1 MKNVQYMMR
10 HLSTILNVGIFGI
23 QNMEIVSYTDAY
35 EHHLLYTNEQ
45 LRDLLVQGALKQ
57 DAPYIYIDKYQVYF
71 SCIREGDCFFMI
83 GPMSIKILSSVE
95 SHQFYKE
102 YGFKAE
108 EEKRL
113 KKFSFAEILDIV
125 EIVSHYLT
133 GMEYEDSELIRLNHL
148 MIHSEDLEEEKVLFT
163 LKTEEKE
170 LYHHTY
176 LEERKLLD
184 CVRMGDVADALRLNR
199 QMDMGIGILST
210 KELNHLKNTAIV
222 GITLCTRAAI
232 EGGVSPAIAYRMS
245 DFYIQKCDSCME
257 AVQVIEYRNHA
268 VRELTKCVLE
278 KKSRKTSNYVEQSK
292 DYVEK
297 HYRDKIYL
305 DEIAGRLGISSSY
318 LSRMFKQESGI
329 RLQDYII
336 KVRLEH
342 AANLLKYSEETISNI
357 AEYVNFPSQSYMG
370 KHFKERYHMSP
381 KKYRE
386 TYKPT
391 EYFGG

>member
-23 QNMEIVSYTDAY
+23 HNMEIVSYTDAY
-35 EHHLLYTNEQ
+35 EHHLLYTNEP
-45 LRDLLVQGALKQ
+45 LRDLLMQGALKQ
-57 DAPYIYIDKYQVYF
+57 EVPYIYMDKHQVYF
-71 SCIREGDCFFMI
+71 SCVRDGDSFFMM
-83 GPMSIKILSSVE
+83 GPMSIKVLSSVE
-95 SHQFYKE
+95 SHLFYKE
-102 YGFKAE
+102 YGFKG

-113 KKFSFAEILDIV
+113 KKYSFAEILDIV

-133 GMEYEDSELIRLNHL
+133 GVEYEDNELIFLNHL
-148 MIHSEDLEEEKVLFT
+148 TIHSEDLEEEKVLFT

-184 CVRMGDVADALRLNR
+184 CVRMGDVEDALRLNR
-199 QMDMGIGILST
+199 QMDMGIGILSA
-210 KELNHLKNTAIV
+210 KELNHIKNTAIV

-245 DFYIQKCDSCME
+245 DFYIQKCDSCVE

-297 HYRDKIYL
+297 HYRKKIYL
-305 DEIAGRLGISSSY
+305 DEIAERLGISSSY

-329 RLQDYII
+329 RLQDYIVI
-336 KVRLEH
+336 VRLEH
-342 AANLLKYSEETISNI
+342 AANLLKYSDESISNI

-370 KHFKERYHMSP
+370 KQFKDRYHMSP

-386 TYKPT
+386 TFKPA
-391 EYFGG
+391 EYIG